1 MDEKLIEEWST
12 LGKVSILSVEDDS
25 FNQELASAVFAEFKD
40 ITIIQANNG
49 EEALEKLKKNSID
62 AILLDLMM
70 PKMNGFETLTAIREN
85 DDYTSIP
92 VIVVTSKEDEK
103 RSTYKLGANDFI
115 SKPYSPMELKLR
127 VFNHLN
133 IKRFS
138 DLIEDIQD
146 NAKGNQASSVINLYD
161 LRESLKIA
169 DNSQKQLLAKIG
181 NLAHANRGEDQDL
194 AKRLGEYVTLLSRL
208 YGLNK
213 KEIDN
218 LFYAMSIYDIGLLR
232 IPKDKLE
239 HIDTK
244 EYRKHPEEGLLILD
258 GLEETNLI
266 KMAKVITIN
275 HHENWDGSGYPNQI
289 AGEDIPIYARIV
301 TVVDYFDELTVSR
314 SYIKQTLNSADA
326 LEVMKRDRNI
336 RLDPN
341 LLDMFISNFEQFVD
355 IKNRY
360 T

>member
-1 MDEKLIEEWST
+1 
-12 LGKVSILSVEDDS
+12 
-25 FNQELASAVFAEFKD
+25 
-40 ITIIQANNG
+40 
-49 EEALEKLKKNSID
+49 
-62 AILLDLMM
+62 M
-70 PKMNGFETLTAIREN
+70 PKMNGFETLKAIKEN
-85 DDYTSIP
+85 NAYKSIP

-138 DLIEDIQD
+138 DLISDIQD
-146 NAKGNQASSVINLYD
+146 NAQSDNPSSVINLYD

-181 NLAHANRGEDQDL
+181 NLAHANRGEDNEL

-213 KEIDN
+213 KDIDN

-232 IPKDKLE
+232 IPKDKLDDT
-239 HIDTK
+239 DTK
-244 EYRKHPEEGLLILD
+244 EYKKHPEEGLLILD

-266 KMAKVITIN
+266 KMAKIITIN
-275 HHENWDGSGYPNQI
+275 HHENWDGTGYPNQI
-289 AGEDIPIYARIV
+289 TGENIPIYARIV
-301 TVVDYFDELTVSR
+301 TIVDYFDELTVSR
-314 SYIKQTLNSADA
+314 SQNSQTLNSLDA
-326 LEVMKRDRNI
+326 LEVMKRDKSI
-336 RLDPN
+336 KLDPN
-341 LLDMFISNFEQFVD
+341 LLEMFISNFQQFVD

>member
-1 MDEKLIEEWST
+1 MDSKLIEEWSS
-12 LGKVSILSVEDDS
+12 LGKVSLLSVEDDS
-25 FNQELASAVFAEFKD
+25 FNQELASAVFAEFED
-40 ITIIQANNG
+40 ITIIQAGNG
-49 EEALEKLKKNSID
+49 EEALEQLSKHSID

-70 PKMNGFETLTAIREN
+70 PKMNGFETLKAIKEN
-85 DDYTSIP
+85 DKYKSIP
-92 VIVVTSKEDEK
+92 VIVVTSKEEEK

-138 DLIEDIQD
+138 DLILDIAD
-146 NAKGNQASSVINLYD
+146 NAQSDNASSAINLYD

-181 NLAHANRGEDQDL
+181 NLAHANRGEDKDL

-213 KEIDN
+213 KDIDN

-232 IPKDKLE
+232 ISKDKLDNT
-239 HIDTK
+239 DTK
-244 EYRKHPEEGLLILD
+244 EYKQHPEEGLLILD

-266 KMAKVITIN
+266 KMAKIVTIN
-275 HHENWDGSGYPNQI
+275 HHESWDGSGYPHQI
-289 AGEDIPIYARIV
+289 SGDDIPIYARIA
-301 TVVDYFDELTVSR
+301 TIVDYFDELTVSR
-314 SYIKQTLNSADA
+314 SYNSQTLNSSDA
-326 LEVMKRDRNI
+326 LEVMKRDKGI
-336 RLDPN
+336 KLDPN
-341 LLDMFISNFEQFVD
+341 LLEMFIENFTQFVD